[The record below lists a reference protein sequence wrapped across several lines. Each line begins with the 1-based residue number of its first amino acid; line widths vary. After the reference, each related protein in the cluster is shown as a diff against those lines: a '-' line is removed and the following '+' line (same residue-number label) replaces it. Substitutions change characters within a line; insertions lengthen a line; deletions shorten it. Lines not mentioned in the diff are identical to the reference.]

1 MINSA
6 RREEYVA
13 LGGNEPFV
21 LQVGIERS
29 ANQISSEQNWH
40 DEIEI
45 ELCTEG
51 EGEVLLDGRHY
62 SFGCGDVILINSNV
76 MHHTG
81 SSSRLIYTCLI
92 PQAEL
97 CRAVG
102 FDPMQIKLEP
112 RVNDPE
118 LNKLICELK
127 SLEHA
132 STLERCSLLLQILL
146 RIQKEHSSPRDVS
159 ERMDPKL
166 NSVRS
171 AIAMIHDRY
180 GEHLSL
186 DLISKSIYVD
196 KYSLC
201 REFKKATGQTVTEY
215 INSYRVQIASNL
227 ISHGSTV
234 AEAARA
240 CGFENM
246 SFFTRTF
253 KKYMNCLPSS
263 FKASS
268 L

>member
-6 RREEYVA
+6 RREEYAA
-13 LGGNEPFV
+13 LGGNEPFF
-21 LQVGIERS
+21 LHADIERG
-29 ANQISSEQNWH
+29 ANKISNEQNWH

-51 EGEVLLDGRHY
+51 EGEVLLDGKRY
-62 SFGCGDVILINSNV
+62 PFECGDVILINSNV

-81 SSSRLIYTCLI
+81 SSSRLVYTCLI

-102 FDPMQIKLEP
+102 FDPMQVKLEP
-112 RVNDPE
+112 RVSDPE
-118 LNKLICELK
+118 LSKLIRNLT
-127 SLEHA
+127 SLENA

-159 ERMDPKL
+159 KRIDQKL

-186 DLISKSIYVD
+186 DLIAKSIYVD

-215 INSYRVQIASNL
+215 INSYRVQMAANL
-227 ISHGSTV
+227 ISQGNTV

-253 KKYMNCLPSS
+253 KKYMGSLPSS
-263 FKASS
+263 FKRQ
-268 L
+268 